1 MIRLLLILFILL
13 LIDLYVFQAV
23 KTAVQ
28 GFSSSTRSFFYWL
41 YWSFTVITILGIF
54 CFRITSPMQG
64 ARIIRLFIL
73 GFLFVNYIPKL
84 IVILF
89 LLVDDL
95 IRVTKWGIQQISLII
110 NHSNATPEP
119 GVNAITRSEFLSKTA
134 LMAAS
139 VPVVAFTYG
148 IISGAHDYRIRRQKI
163 RLPNLPRSFDG
174 LRIGQISDI
183 HSGSFY
189 NKKAVKRGVAMLI
202 NEKPDII
209 FFTGDLVNNEAGEMD
224 DYIDVFD
231 KIKAPLGVYST
242 LGNHDYGDYKRW
254 PSVKAK
260 IQNLENLKKVH
271 RLLGWELLLNENRII
286 EQNGDKIAIIGVE
299 NWSAVGNF
307 PKYGKLEKAVQGA
320 EEASVKLLLSHDP
333 SHWEAQVS
341 PPLTPPRGGI
351 GHPLNP
357 PDGKSDGKAP
367 PPGGLGGA
375 VDIMFAGHTHGMQMG
390 VEIGN
395 FKWSPVQYIY
405 KQWAGLYQKNNQY
418 LYVNRGFGFIG
429 FPGRVGILPE
439 ITIFELSGTDF

>member
-1 MIRLLLILFILL
+1 MIRLLIILFILL
-13 LIDLYVFQAV
+13 LIDLYVFQAI
-23 KTAVQ
+23 KTAVHN
-28 GFSSSTRSFFYWL
+28 FSGSTRSFFYWL

-134 LMAAS
+134 LIVAS

-163 RLPNLPRSFDG
+163 WLPNLPRSFEG

-189 NKKAVKRGVAMLI
+189 NKKAVKRGVAMLV
-202 NEKPDII
+202 NEKPDMV

-254 PSVKAK
+254 PSVEAK

-271 RLLGWELLLNENRII
+271 QLLGWELLLNENRII

-299 NWSAVGNF
+299 NWSAIGNF
-307 PKYGKLEKAVQGA
+307 PKYGKLDKAIQGT

-333 SHWEAQVS
+333 SHWEAQVC
-341 PPLTPPRGGI
+341 PPLTPSPPEKEKRGI
-351 GHPLNP
+351 GETERR
-357 PDGKSDGKAP
+357 KTKR
-367 PPGGLGGA
+367 
-375 VDIMFAGHTHGMQMG
+375 F
-390 VEIGN
+390 
-395 FKWSPVQYIY
+395 
-405 KQWAGLYQKNNQY
+405 
-418 LYVNRGFGFIG
+418 
-429 FPGRVGILPE
+429 
-439 ITIFELSGTDF
+439 TDSVRN